1 MVCLITN
8 SVQDVLASLD
18 VNQLDFT
25 SFWVNSS
32 NLSCLTVCNS
42 IEVGVVECTS
52 IDVESA
58 SLHSCS
64 KCRVIVLVSN
74 WRCYIFADNLVEQ
87 RLLYYILRSDS
98 IFCTVLSCNLD
109 VLWYEIVLV
118 HWSIEALNVLK
129 QCRANATVNLRDVT
143 TIVWVYNIEYN
154 NVIVL
159 TEPIVIVL
167 VTECVSL
174 GILVIDSCCQLD
186 IYVRICRRNLV
197 VSHVTYPSCQS
208 YRCLVVQQLLNL
220 VLIDF
225 PTPCVVSCTV
235 SVWSVKYAT
244 NWFLINLAFALVS
257 ELSKLLHEIYAR
269 TSLTILLCRYQICLV
284 LMIEFVLRHLHI
296 LSKNI
301 VVELLPC
308 GLECLKHITWVVLN
322 CLSTP
327 QLVLVVVLSLS

>member
-1 MVCLITN
+1 M
-8 SVQDVLASLD
+8 
-18 VNQLDFT
+18 
-25 SFWVNSS
+25 
-32 NLSCLTVCNS
+32 
-42 IEVGVVECTS
+42 
-52 IDVESA
+52 
-58 SLHSCS
+58 
-64 KCRVIVLVSN
+64 LVSN
-74 WRCYIFADNLVEQ
+74 WRFYILADNLVEV

-129 QCRANATVNLRDVT
+129 QCRANATVNLLDVT

-197 VSHVTYPSCQS
+197 DSHVTYPSCQS

-244 NWFLINLAFALVS
+244 NWFIINLAFALVS
-257 ELSKLLHEIYAR
+257 ELGKLLHEIYAR

-322 CLSTP
+322 SLSTP